1 MVLEVFRLPKAKV
14 DFLKNIS
21 IYSILLLMSVF
32 ALFPLV
38 WAFLTAIRPL
48 NEVFAYPPQLIPNKF
63 EFTNFASSITEWNFL
78 QYTINSAMVLIGH
91 VAGTIIFSGLS
102 GYAFARLEFPGRDKL
117 FLVFLGAMMIPPEIR
132 ILPQFLVVK
141 QLGWVNTFSALIIP
155 GIFTSFTMFIFRQFF
170 LTIPKDLENAAC
182 IDGCGRF
189 RTFFQ
194 LILPISKPAILSVV
208 IYRSVSSWNEFLW
221 PLIVTSSEKLR
232 VVSVA
237 LAFYRDQYGLL
248 WNKMMAVSL
257 LAALPTLFIFILFHR
272 FFIEGDTMSGFKG

>member
-1 MVLEVFRLPKAKV
+1 LRNEKRDL
-14 DFLKNIS
+14 LKNIG
-21 IYSILLLMSVF
+21 IYALLLIVAVF
-32 ALFPLV
+32 ALFPLI
-38 WAFLTAIRPL
+38 WAFLTAVRPL
-48 NEVFAYPPQLIPNKF
+48 NEVFVFPPRLLPDKL
-63 EFTNFASSITEWNFL
+63 EFSHFVGAITEWNFF
-78 QYTINSAMVLIGH
+78 QYTVNSAIVLIGH
-91 VAGTIIFSGLS
+91 VAGTIVFSGLS

-132 ILPQFLVVK
+132 LLPQFLVVK
-141 QLGWVNTFSALIIP
+141 QLGWVNTFSALIVP
-155 GIFTSFTMFIFRQFF
+155 GMFTSFTMFIFRQFF
-170 LTIPKDLENAAC
+170 LTIPKDLENAAH

-189 RTFFQ
+189 RIFFQ

-237 LAFYRDQYGLL
+237 LAFYRDEYGLL
-248 WNKMMAVSL
+248 WNKMMAVSI
-257 LAALPTLFIFILFHR
+257 LAALPTLLIFIVFHR